1 MSQSYEI
8 KGECAPK
15 FGGVKDAFAANFEWG
30 VEIGASFAAAIDGEV
45 VVDLWAGDR
54 DASGHPWE
62 RDTIVNVYSTTK
74 VMAALCTLILVDR
87 GELDLDAPVAS
98 VWPEFGQAGKERVL
112 VRHVLS
118 HTSGV
123 AGWEE
128 PIRVEDLYDWK
139 HSVGLLAAQ
148 APWWEPGTA
157 SGYHA
162 LTHGHLLGE
171 VVRRVDGRTI
181 GTFFRE
187 EVADPL
193 GADFHI
199 GLPKEHESRVGSLLA
214 PDGAEMTGQGTA
226 DPGSIAARVLGNPRM
241 QGEGANDPAWR
252 AAEIPAVNGHGNA
265 RSVARVA
272 AALACGGTLGGV
284 HLLGPETLDRAI
296 EEQSYGTDL
305 VLGVPIRFGLGW
317 GLRSKEI
324 PLGTGDR
331 TFFWGGWGGSLVVVD
346 LDARVALAYVMNR
359 MSPTTLGDPRGFAP
373 ALALFGSLQ
382 A

>member
-8 KGECAPK
+8 RGECAPK
-15 FGGVKDAFAANFEWG
+15 FGAVKDAFAGNFERG
-30 VEIGASFAAAIDGEV
+30 AEIGASFSAVVDGEV

-54 DASGHPWE
+54 DANGHPWE

-74 VMAALCTLILVDR
+74 VMAALCTLMLVDR

-112 VRHVLS
+112 LRHVLS

-162 LTHGHLLGE
+162 LTYGHLLGE

-187 EVADPL
+187 EVAAPL

-199 GLPKEHESRVGSLLA
+199 GLSKQHEPRVGNLVA
-214 PDGAEMTGQGTA
+214 PDGAELTGQGTA
-226 DPGSIAARVLGNPRM
+226 DPGSVAARALGNPRLR
-241 QGEGANDPAWR
+241 GEGANDPAWR

-272 AALACGGTLGGV
+272 AAMACGGTLDGV
-284 HLLGPETLDRAI
+284 RLLGPETLDRAI

-324 PLGTGDR
+324 PIGTGER
-331 TFFWGGWGGSLVVVD
+331 TFFGGGWGGSLVAVD
-346 LDARVALAYVMNR
+346 LDARLAFSYVMNR
-359 MSPTTLGDPRGFAP
+359 MGPTTLGDPRGFGP
-373 ALALFGSLQ
+373 ALALFGSL
-382 A
+382 

>member
-1 MSQSYEI
+1 MSQSDGI

-15 FGGVKDAFAANFEWG
+15 FGGVKDAFAANFERG

-62 RDTIVNVYSTTK
+62 RDTNVNVYSTPK
-74 VMAALCTLILVDR
+74 VMAALCTLMLVDR
-87 GELDLDAPVAS
+87 GELDLDASVAS
-98 VWPEFGQAGKERVL
+98 VWPEFGQKGKERVL

-199 GLPKEHESRVGSLLA
+199 GLPREHESRVGSLLA

-252 AAEIPAVNGHGNA
+252 AAEIPAANRHGNA

-272 AALACGGTLGGV
+272 SAMACG
-284 HLLGPETLDRAI
+284 
-296 EEQSYGTDL
+296 
-305 VLGVPIRFGLGW
+305 
-317 GLRSKEI
+317 
-324 PLGTGDR
+324 
-331 TFFWGGWGGSLVVVD
+331 
-346 LDARVALAYVMNR
+346 
-359 MSPTTLGDPRGFAP
+359 
-373 ALALFGSLQ
+373 
-382 A
+382 